1 LKLKKIRNFFNI
13 NYFMEFTVRQF
24 LAWILIIIGLFVV
37 FWDITTSY
45 YYFSAQQEFPKVFI
59 NNETTT
65 ATNGTTG
72 TGIQDQ
78 IGNIVKDQI
87 SQMIPENTVTQL
99 LNMTSWITFASF
111 MLWAGGKLV
120 GMGSDFL
127 KKGQQ

>member
-1 LKLKKIRNFFNI
+1 
-13 NYFMEFTVRQF
+13 MEFTIRQF
-24 LAWILIIIGLFVV
+24 LASVLITAGLLIV

-45 YYFSAQQEFPKVFI
+45 YYFSAQKEFPKVFL
-59 NNETTT
+59 NTQTNTT
-65 ATNGTTG
+65 NSVSTG
-72 TGIQDQ
+72 NAVQDQ
-78 IGNIVKDQI
+78 IGNIVKSQI

-111 MLWAGGKLV
+111 LLWAGGKLF